1 MPPEINSGDTAWML
15 AAAALVLFM
24 TPGLGF
30 FYAGFTRSKNVLGT
44 IMQSFIVVG
53 LVGVLWI
60 LIGYTLA
67 FGPTEG
73 GIIGGLDFI
82 GFKDVGIIPADTPVV
97 TNVIDGEA
105 VDVTYAPTIPHEAF
119 AIFQAMF
126 AIITPAL
133 ITGAFAERAKFST
146 FLVFMAAWSL
156 LVYAPVAHWIFGA
169 GWLGITDSGG
179 INALDFAGGAA
190 IHVNAGAAA
199 LAAAILFGKR
209 RGYGREP
216 MEPHNVTYI
225 VLGAAILW
233 FGWFGFNAGSA
244 AAANGQAAN
253 AFVVT
258 NTAAAAAALSWMF
271 ASWALT
277 GKASVIGAAAGAV
290 AGLVAITPASGFV
303 EPYAAIIIGGVA
315 GVVCYGAVRLRA
327 TSGLDDS
334 LDVVGVHGVG
344 GTWGAIATGLFATA
358 AIGAGGP
365 GTGVDGAFYGEPS
378 QIVDQLVAIGVVWVY
393 SFAVTAVILKA
404 LDITMGLRVSEDEE
418 ELGLDVTQHG
428 ERGYVMDEGSGVPV
442 VQYPVQEPPPPM
454 PAPRAQAESA
464 GSGAG
469 S

>member
-1 MPPEINSGDTAWML
+1 MTDAIDTGNTAWVL

-30 FYAGFTRSKNVLGT
+30 FYGGFTRSKNVLAT

-53 LVGVLWI
+53 LVGIQWVV
-60 LIGYTLA
+60 IGYSLA
-67 FGPTEG
+67 FGPSQG
-73 GIIGGLDFI
+73 GIIGDLSFFGL
-82 GFKDVGIIPADTPVV
+82 KDVGAAPS
-97 TNVIDGEA
+97 A
-105 VDVTYAPTIPHEAF
+105 VYATTVPHEAF
-119 AIFQAMF
+119 MIFQAMF

-146 FLVFMAAWSL
+146 FLVFMLAWSF
-156 LVYAPVAHWIFGA
+156 LVYDPIAHWIFGP
-169 GWLGITDSGG
+169 GWLGTIDPKG

-199 LAAAILFGKR
+199 LAAALLFGQRK
-209 RGYGREP
+209 GYGKEP

-244 AAANGQAAN
+244 GAASGQAAN

-271 ASWALT
+271 ASWALG
-277 GKASVIGAAAGAV
+277 GKPSVIGAAAGAV

-303 EPYAAIIIGGVA
+303 QPMEAIVIGGVA
-315 GVVCYGAVRLRA
+315 GVICYLAVRLRA
-327 TSGLDDS
+327 RTSVDDS

-344 GTWGAIATGLFATA
+344 GTWGALATGLFAA
-358 AIGAGGP
+358 SAVGGF
-365 GTGVDGAFYGEPS
+365 DGLTHGEPS
-378 QIVDQLVAIGVVWVY
+378 QLLDQLAAVAVVWVY
-393 SFAVTAVILKA
+393 SFTVTAVILKV
-404 LDITMGLRVSEDEE
+404 LDVVMGLRVSEEEE

-428 ERGYVMDEGSGVPV
+428 ERGYVFDEASAVPV
-442 VQYPVQEPPPPM
+442 LQYQAPAPPPPASG
-454 PAPRAQAESA
+454 PLPRPESA
-464 GSGAG
+464 GSEA
-469 S
+469 

>member
-1 MPPEINSGDTAWML
+1 MPLEIDHGDTAWML
-15 AAAALVLFM
+15 TAAALVMFM

-30 FYAGFTRSKNVLGT
+30 FYAGFTRSKNALAT
-44 IMQSFIVVG
+44 IMQSFIVVA
-53 LVGVLWI
+53 LVGVLWVI
-60 LIGYTLA
+60 IGYTLA
-67 FGPTEG
+67 FGPSES
-73 GIIGGLDFI
+73 GIIGNLDFF
-82 GFKDVGIIPADTPVV
+82 GFKDVGIVPANPDV
-97 TNVIDGEA
+97 DG
-105 VDVTYAPTIPHEAF
+105 VPWTPTIPHEAF

-146 FLVFMAAWSL
+146 FLIFMAAWSL
-156 LVYAPVAHWIFGA
+156 LVYAPVAHWVFGL
-169 GWLGITDSGG
+169 GWLGITDPGG
-179 INALDFAGGAA
+179 VNALDFAGGAA

-199 LAAAILFGKR
+199 LAAAFLYGR
-209 RGYGREP
+209 RKGYGREP

-244 AAANGQAAN
+244 GAATGQAAN

-258 NTAAAAAALSWMF
+258 NTAAAAAALSWLF

-303 EPYAAIIIGGVA
+303 EPWAAIAIGGVA
-315 GVVCYGAVRLRA
+315 GVLCYGAVRLRA
-327 TSGLDDS
+327 ASGLDDS

-358 AIGAGGP
+358 SVSGL
-365 GTGVDGAFYGEPS
+365 VDNEGLFYGNGE
-378 QIVDQLVAIGVVWVY
+378 QLVDQLIAVGVVWAY
-393 SFAVTAVILKA
+393 SFTVTAVILKA
-404 LDITMGLRVSEDEE
+404 LDLTIGLRVSEEE
-418 ELGLDVTQHG
+418 EDLGLDVTQHG
-428 ERGYVMDEGSGVPV
+428 ERGYVLDEPAGLPIHQFSAQPTAM
-442 VQYPVQEPPPPM
+442 PS
-454 PAPRAQAESA
+454 PAPLVQPESA
-464 GSGAG
+464 GSGA

>member
-1 MPPEINSGDTAWML
+1 
-15 AAAALVLFM
+15 
-24 TPGLGF
+24 
-30 FYAGFTRSKNVLGT
+30 
-44 IMQSFIVVG
+44 
-53 LVGVLWI
+53 
-60 LIGYTLA
+60 
-67 FGPTEG
+67 
-73 GIIGGLDFI
+73 
-82 GFKDVGIIPADTPVV
+82 
-97 TNVIDGEA
+97 
-105 VDVTYAPTIPHEAF
+105 
-119 AIFQAMF
+119 MF

-199 LAAAILFGKR
+199 LAAAFLYGR
-209 RGYGREP
+209 RKGYGREP

-244 AAANGQAAN
+244 GAASGQAAN

-303 EPYAAIIIGGVA
+303 EPWAAIVIGGVA
-315 GVVCYGAVRLRA
+315 GVICYGAVRLRA
-327 TSGLDDS
+327 ASGLDDS

-344 GTWGAIATGLFATA
+344 GTWGALATGLFATA
-358 AIGAGGP
+358 TVSGL
-365 GTGVDGAFYGEPS
+365 VDNEGLFYGNTG
-378 QIVDQLVAIGVVWVY
+378 QLVDQLIAIGVVWVY
-393 SFAVTAVILKA
+393 SFGVTAIILKA
-404 LDITMGLRVSEDEE
+404 LDLTIGLRVTEE
-418 ELGLDVTQHG
+418 EEDLGLDVTQHG
-428 ERGYVMDEGSGVPV
+428 ERGYVMDEGGGLPV
-442 VQYPVQEPPPPM
+442 AQYSAQPVAMPSPPPLVQP
-454 PAPRAQAESA
+454 EGA

>member
-1 MPPEINSGDTAWML
+1 
-15 AAAALVLFM
+15 M

-30 FYAGFTRSKNVLGT
+30 FYAGFTRSKNVLAT

-53 LVGVLWI
+53 LVGVMWI

-67 FGPTEG
+67 FGPTES
-73 GIIGGLDFI
+73 GIIGRLDFI
-82 GFKDVGIIPADTPVV
+82 GFKDVGIVPDTVVIV
-97 TNVIDGEA
+97 TNTVDGEQ
-105 VDVTYAPTIPHEAF
+105 VPVTWTPTLPHEAF

-146 FLVFMAAWSL
+146 FLIFMAAWSL

-169 GWLGITDSGG
+169 GWLGVTDTSG

-190 IHVNAGAAA
+190 IHINAGAAA
-199 LAAAILFGKR
+199 LAAAFFYGKR
-209 RGYGREP
+209 KGYGREP

-303 EPYAAIIIGGVA
+303 EPWAAIVIGAVA
-315 GVVCYGAVRLRA
+315 GAVCYGAVRLRA
-327 TSGLDDS
+327 SSGLDDS

-365 GTGVDGAFYGEPS
+365 GTGVDGAFYGNP
-378 QIVDQLVAIGVVWVY
+378 DQLVDQFVAIAVVWVY
-393 SFAVTAVILKA
+393 SFAVTSVMLKL
-404 LDITMGLRVSEDEE
+404 LDVTLGLRVSEEEE
-418 ELGLDVTQHG
+418 ELGLDLTQHG

-442 VQYPVQEPPPPM
+442 QQYPIEPAPM
-454 PAPRAQAESA
+454 PQPRVQPESA